1 MIRSGK
7 RGLLLALLIL
17 ALLAVLIEARWH
29 VLQRFIAS
37 AVYDNIPLTASCA
50 ELPTL
55 EALQRLVEE
64 HRATVQAVE
73 NIHPGLIFVRVSDAG
88 AACPGKGYLSIEYPS
103 HQDRVRIEELL
114 GPTFYG
120 VPYRGTN
127 F

>member
-1 MIRSGK
+1 MHKPAK
-7 RGLLLALLIL
+7 RHLLSILVGL
-17 ALLAVLIEARWH
+17 ALLAVLIKARGH

-37 AVYDNIPLTASCA
+37 AVYDNIPLTASCK

-73 NIHPGLIFVRVSDAG
+73 DIHPGWIFVRVSDAG
-88 AACPGKGYLSIEYPS
+88 AACPGKGYLSIDYPS

-114 GPTFYG
+114 GPTFFG
-120 VPYRGTN
+120 VPYKGTN
-127 F
+127 I